1 MPHHPVLQRKRCRGT
16 IIRHF
21 FLGFWDFLGL
31 SLLRFSA
38 FPHWCELFSGS
49 GGGRGGVAMVEG
61 VKCSRLPQ

>member
-1 MPHHPVLQRKRCRGT
+1 MPHHPSCREKGVEERLYV
-16 IIRHF
+16 IF
-21 FLGFWDFLGL
+21 SWVFWDFLGL

-49 GGGRGGVAMVEG
+49 GGGGGGVAMVEG